1 VASST
6 AFRLVCSFRVQAAT
20 VLLLTH
26 ARHSQ
31 LSRGSTRQENDNCA
45 HVLTKFL
52 RVLLITIRIL
62 GAPRIWIVGHRV
74 GAYLLS
80 FVGAFGRPL
89 RIVKL

>member
-31 LSRGSTRQENDNCA
+31 LSRGSTRQENDN
-45 HVLTKFL
+45 
-52 RVLLITIRIL
+52 R
-62 GAPRIWIVGHRV
+62 APRSNKVSPSFTYYHPNTGRTTDMDRRAV

-80 FVGAFGRPL
+80 FVRPL

>member
-1 VASST
+1 MASST

-45 HVLTKFL
+45 PRSNNSEFY
-52 RVLLITIRIL
+52 LLPSEYCGTT
-62 GAPRIWIVGHRV
+62 AWIVRHRV